1 VNPRFKTNLIEHT
14 KAVAAWA
21 RRHGARAVVDA
32 ISFTLT
38 LNVQGQ
44 SFVLHPQFVGKR
56 EGGQWLYFDQPD
68 AFAMGFV
75 GWLPY
80 KPLAWDISL
89 SKLAFKQLA
98 HELGLA
104 TPAHWLA
111 LPAMPAL
118 PELPAPQAPARGE
131 ARGEAGVD
139 VPCLVKRVRG
149 AFGYGMRGPFSPADL
164 ALELQQRPLVSGEY
178 LEAFCWGRIARAW
191 YWSGQLTVL
200 EVFDMPRLQGDGK
213 SPVLELLQ
221 RRAVEVP
228 EDLEALLRLQGVGGD
243 TVLPQGQELVC
254 DYRYVSPLN
263 PTVYTNHNV
272 LRRAAGSTLVQRFEA
287 AGRLLWPRIP
297 APSGAAGRQAGYVLD
312 AIVDSHDEPWFLEIN
327 SNAQG
332 HPDGY
337 AAMLDQLCAPALR
350 QPRVA

>member
-21 RRHGARAVVDA
+21 QRHAARATVDA

-38 LNVQGQ
+38 LTVQGQ
-44 SFVLHPQFVGKR
+44 PFVLRPQFVGKR
-56 EGGQWLYFDQPD
+56 EAGQWLYFNQPD

-80 KPLAWDISL
+80 QPLAWDISL
-89 SKLAFKQLA
+89 NKLAFKQLA
-98 HELGLA
+98 QELGLS

-111 LPAMPAL
+111 PPL
-118 PELPAPQAPARGE
+118 QAPI
-131 ARGEAGVD
+131 D
-139 VPCLVKRVRG
+139 VPCLVKRLRG
-149 AFGYGMRGPFSPADL
+149 AFGYGMRGPFSPE
-164 ALELQQRPLVSGEY
+164 ALTFELQQRPLQPGEY

-191 YWSGQLTVL
+191 YWSGRMTVL

-213 SPVLELLQ
+213 SSARELLL
-221 RRAVEVP
+221 RRAAEVP
-228 EDLEALLRLQGVGGD
+228 ADLDALLQLQGVRGD
-243 TVLPQGQELVC
+243 TVLAQGQELVC
-254 DYRYVSPLN
+254 DYRYVSPFN
-263 PTVYTNHNV
+263 PTVYANHNV
-272 LRRAAGSTLVQRFEA
+272 LRQAAGSPLVQRFEA

-297 APSGAAGRQAGYVLD
+297 APSGAPGRHAAYVLD